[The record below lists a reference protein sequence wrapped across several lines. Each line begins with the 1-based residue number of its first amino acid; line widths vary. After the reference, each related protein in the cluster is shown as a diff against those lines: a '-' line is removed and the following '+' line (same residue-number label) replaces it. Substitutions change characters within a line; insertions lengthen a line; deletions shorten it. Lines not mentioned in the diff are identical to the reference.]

1 LTIIQQYVENNIDDP
16 DKKVR
21 DAVLD
26 ENNSSLMTGLGKY
39 TQN

>member
-21 DAVLD
+21 DVLD
-26 ENNSSLMTGLGKY
+26 ENNSSLVTGLGKY